1 LPGRCDDQAYINEA
15 GAAAP
20 ARVKG

>member
-1 LPGRCDDQAYINEA
+1 LPGRCDDQAYINES